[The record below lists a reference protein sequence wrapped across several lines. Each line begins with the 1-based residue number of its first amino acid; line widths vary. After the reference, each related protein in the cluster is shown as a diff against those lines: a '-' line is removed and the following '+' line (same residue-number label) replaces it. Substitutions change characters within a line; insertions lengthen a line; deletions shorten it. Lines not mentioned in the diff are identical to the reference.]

1 MIHKLSRF
9 LMTLVALFAMTTG
22 AWAEGTV
29 YSSSVDVHTLQPDD
43 ILIEGASIT
52 GIESSYGLKVMPY
65 FLRGQ
70 YGYNTLYDASQAI
83 ANSYA
88 QVKIIEGGV
97 LELTRT
103 DSDNQYTYTPC
114 DADRNPFNAWI
125 VTQIEDLGSDAY
137 RVQITG
143 YQYGSAEV
151 EADINPGEKTNLLDK
166 LNQAKNSGLTLNVGT
181 GDNAYTLNF
190 DKDAVNS
197 ILEGNPE
204 EVNIETTFEEGSQ
217 TIGTTSVL
225 AKLIVNLTNESGS
238 PLNFSV
244 GKAIASLKFLG
255 EIPTGREL
263 QAWYFDNVNNL
274 PTELIPSVYDAVMKM
289 VTITMSHFSTYG
301 LLLYDPEAI
310 VVTPTENQNEWTF
323 TMPNYDVEVNVE
335 YETALAL
342 NEETDN
348 AVTLEEWDGYEADV
362 TLTRTLTAGMWN
374 TLAVPFSISVTNY
387 AALQQLLSAQGGS
400 IVVKQL
406 SSTELS
412 DNTLT
417 LNFTDAIS
425 IEAGKPYL
433 VKVTKAL
440 NFATLPAIIDALG
453 SPVNPFKEVEVSKTP
468 VPTETTYVD
477 FIPTLGKTTIT
488 GDDAKTALFLAEE
501 NKLKNPTTL
510 PADMKGFRAY
520 FQLKGDATSARSFS
534 LNLGGESTGVE
545 EFTNSRIE
553 KLKSYDLQGRRI
565 NGAIKKGVYI
575 MNGKKTII
583 K

>member
-9 LMTLVALFAMTTG
+9 LLTLVALFAMTTG

-29 YSSSVDVHTLQPDD
+29 YNSSVDIHDLQADD
-43 ILIEGASIT
+43 ILVEDAEVT

-65 FLRGQ
+65 FLQ
-70 YGYNTLYDASQAI
+70 SQDDEHYSLQSSSQAI
-83 ANSYA
+83 ASSDN
-88 QVKIIEGGV
+88 QVTILEGGV
-97 LELTRT
+97 LERVRN
-103 DSDNQYTYTPC
+103 SSRYTYTPC
-114 DADRNPFNAWI
+114 DADRNPYNAWI
-125 VTQIEDLGSDAY
+125 VTQIEELDGGSK

-151 EADINPGEKTNLLDK
+151 EATVNLGEKTNLLEK
-166 LNQAKNSGLTLNVGT
+166 FNQAKNSGLTLNVGT

-204 EVNIETTFEEGSQ
+204 EVNIETTYEESAQ
-217 TIGTTSVL
+217 MIGTTSVL
-225 AKLIVNLTNESGS
+225 AKLVVNLTNGS
-238 PLNFSV
+238 QALNFNA
-244 GKAIASLKFLG
+244 GKVIASLKLLSLNG
-255 EIPTGREL
+255 VPTGKEL
-263 QAWYFDNVNNL
+263 QTWFFDNVNNL
-274 PTELIPSVYDAVMKM
+274 PTELIPTVYDAINKM
-289 VTITMSHFSTYG
+289 ATVTMSHFSTYG

-310 VVTPTENQNEWTF
+310 VVTPTENKNEWTF
-323 TMPNYDVEVNVE
+323 KMPAYDVEVNVE

-374 TLAVPFSISVTNY
+374 TLAVPFSISATNY
-387 AALQQLLSAQGGS
+387 AALQQLLSTQGTS

-412 DNTLT
+412 GNALT
-417 LNFTDAIS
+417 LNFTDATS

-433 VKVTKAL
+433 VKVSSSL
-440 NFATLPAIIDALG
+440 NLATLPAMIDALS
-453 SPVNPFKEVEVSKTP
+453 SPINPFKEVEVSKTAVP
-468 VPTETTYVD
+468 VETSVVD

-488 GDDAKTALFLAEE
+488 GDDAKTVLFLAEE

-534 LNLGGESTGVE
+534 LNLGEETTGVE

-553 KLKSYDLQGRRI
+553 VLRPAGSPRQRSNQEGC
-565 NGAIKKGVYI
+565 VYHEW
-575 MNGKKTII
+575 
-583 K
+583 